1 MPRLLNPVT
10 DPHFLLHTDA
20 SRELYAAASLEPI
33 YDYHTHLPPDEI
45 ADNRQWENLT
55 EVWLGGDH
63 YKWRAMRANG
73 IPESHITGNAAPY
86 EKFLA
91 FAKTM
96 PRLIRNPLWHWT
108 HLELDRIFGIHTT
121 LDENSASRIWDEA
134 NEQLQSISA
143 QSLLKQFRVAMVG
156 TTDDPCDELTH
167 HTRIREKTITT
178 NVYPAFRPDKVLAAH
193 QPESLKQWVRK
204 LEDISGINC
213 DSLDGLLRAIR
224 ARHTYF
230 HDMHSRLSDH
240 GINHAFH
247 RVGTFAEAENAY
259 ASVQRGQPVVGDA
272 LAAYQSFLMIA
283 FGEMDAEQG
292 WVKQLHLGALRNPNT
307 KAFDQL
313 GPDSGFD
320 SIGDF
325 SQIDGLT
332 GYLDALE
339 QREKLPKMVLYNINP
354 RDNYAIAALCGS
366 FQGEGVRG
374 KIQFGSGWW
383 FLDQLDG
390 MRWQMNALSQIGLLS
405 NFIGMLTDSRS
416 FLSFPRHEYF
426 RRLLCDIVG
435 NDVEQGLIPADMST
449 LKQLIKDISYRN
461 ATNFFD
467 MPGSNI

>member
-10 DPHFLLHTDA
+10 NPHFLLHSDA
-20 SRELYAAASLEPI
+20 SRELYAAAASEPI
-33 YDYHTHLPPDEI
+33 YDYHTHLPPDDI

-73 IPESHITGNAAPY
+73 IPESHITGDAAPY

-91 FAKTM
+91 FARTM

-108 HLELDRIFGIHTT
+108 HLELDRIFDIQTT
-121 LDENSASRIWDEA
+121 LDENSARHIWDEA
-134 NEQLQSISA
+134 NERLRSLSA
-143 QSLLKQFRVAMVG
+143 QSLLQQFRVAMIG
-156 TTDDPCDELTH
+156 TTDDPCDELIH
-167 HTRIREKTITT
+167 HKQIKEQSIST

-193 QPESLKQWVRK
+193 QPKSLQQWVSK
-204 LEDISGINC
+204 LEHTSGITC
-213 DSLDGLLRAIR
+213 DTLDGLLSAIR
-224 ARHTYF
+224 ARHEYF
-230 HDMHSRLSDH
+230 HTMRSRLSDH
-240 GINHAFH
+240 GLNHAFH
-247 RVGTFAEAENAY
+247 RVGTHAEAETAY
-259 ASVQRGQPVVGDA
+259 ASARRGEPVVGNA
-272 LAAYQSFLMIA
+272 LAAYQSFLMVA
-283 FGEMDAEQG
+283 FGEMDAERG
-292 WVKQLHLGALRNPNT
+292 WVKQLHLGALRNPNS

-332 GYLDALE
+332 CYLNELE
-339 QREKLPKMVLYNINP
+339 QREHLPKMVLYNINP

-366 FQGEGVRG
+366 FQGEGIRG
-374 KIQFGSGWW
+374 KMQFGSGWW

-390 MRWQMNALSQIGLLS
+390 MRWQINTLSQIGLLS

-426 RRLLCDIVG
+426 RRLLCDIIG
-435 NDVEQGLIPADMST
+435 KDVEQGLIPADMKT
-449 LKQLIKDISYRN
+449 LIQIVRDISYRN
-461 ATNFFD
+461 AAHFFD
-467 MPGSNI
+467 MPGFQL